1 MKQMGEVKGYASTAI
16 HLPLHVNDT
25 FLDSLS
31 KYSML
36 NSVLV
41 SCRTCLYF
49 INCVLS
55 QLYYIFISIFVFEID
70 AC

>member
-16 HLPLHVNDT
+16 LLVNDT

-49 INCVLS
+49 INGVLS